1 VLFRSVVPAWFHDF
15 KESGFVSMRISAS
28 TIKNVPIEDHEYVI
42 WDSELSGFGLRVYP
56 TGEQRFVVKYRVGR
70 GRLAKQRRTS
80 LGSPGNP
87 FTAHEA
93 RQRASAIL
101 SEARLGHDP
110 AEAMRVLAAE
120 AMTVNGFLDLW
131 EIEAA
136 PFDRRSGKRRKEAS
150 VKGDIRRVNIHVRP
164 NIGKLRLSEL
174 TSDHLKKLR
183 RDIAEGKTART
194 VKTKA
199 RGVSRATGGD
209 GTAINT
215 LRILKSAFG
224 YAVEKGLLDA
234 NPVSRLKLPPT
245 NMKERY
251 LSRDEL
257 QRLGTALDSYESQG
271 GNPHAANIVRLLALT
286 GARRGEI
293 ERLTWRSIDFD
304 HGTALLSDTKTGRV
318 AWPLSQ
324 PALILLEGLRNAPSS
339 QWVFPASSGDK
350 HYQGL
355 NRAWPEIR
363 AGAKLDDVRLHDLR
377 HSFASIGAASGM
389 GLQIVGKLL
398 GHRQASTTARY
409 SHLGD
414 DPLRSAADRIGGE
427 IAGLM
432 EADHG
437 LE

>member
-1 VLFRSVVPAWFHDF
+1 
-15 KESGFVSMRISAS
+15 MRITAS
-28 TIKNVPIEDHEYVI
+28 TIRTAQPKDREYTI

-56 TGEQRFVVKYRVGR
+56 SGEKRFILKYRVGR

-93 RQRASAIL
+93 RQHASTFL

-110 AEAMRVLAAE
+110 AEAMRVSVSE

-136 PFDRRSGKRRKEAS
+136 PFDRRSGKPRKDAS
-150 VKGDIRRVNIHVRP
+150 VDADIRRVNIHVRP
-164 NIGKLRLSEL
+164 TIGKLRLSEL
-174 TSDHLKKLR
+174 SADHLKKLR
-183 RDIAEGKTART
+183 RDIAAGKTART
-194 VKTKA
+194 VRTKL

-209 GTAINT
+209 GTAVAT

-234 NPVSRLKLPPT
+234 NPVTQLKLPPT

-251 LSRDEL
+251 LSREEL
-257 QRLGTALDSYESQG
+257 RRLGTALGEYEAGG
-271 GNPHAANIVRLLALT
+271 GNRNAANIVRLLALT

-293 ERLTWRSIDFD
+293 ERLQWRNIDFD

-318 AWPLSQ
+318 AWPLSRA
-324 PALILLEGLRNAPSS
+324 ALDLLEALRATSDS
-339 QWVFPASSGDK
+339 AWVFPASSGDK

-363 AGAKLDDVRLHDLR
+363 RAAKLEDVRLHDLR
-377 HSFASIGAASGM
+377 HSFASMGAASGM

-414 DPLRSAADRIGGE
+414 DPLRHAADRIGGE
-427 IAGLM
+427 ISGLM
-432 EADHG
+432 EVDHG
-437 LE
+437 TD

>member
-1 VLFRSVVPAWFHDF
+1 
-15 KESGFVSMRISAS
+15 MRITAS
-28 TIKNVPIEDHEYVI
+28 TIKTALAGEKEYTL
-42 WDSELSGFGLRVYP
+42 WDTELSGFGLRVYP
-56 TGEQRFVVKYRVGR
+56 GGEQRFIVKYRVGR
-70 GRLAKQRRTS
+70 GRGAQQRRTS
-80 LGSPGNP
+80 LGSPGDP

-93 RQRASAIL
+93 RQHASRIL

-110 AEAMRVLAAE
+110 AEAMRVSDAE

-136 PFDRRSGKRRKEAS
+136 PFDRRSGKPRKDAS
-150 VKGDIRRVNIHVRP
+150 VKADIRRVNIHVRP
-164 NIGKLRLSEL
+164 TIGKLRLSEL
-174 TSDHLKKLR
+174 SADTLKKLR
-183 RDIAEGKTART
+183 RDIAAGKTART
-194 VKTKA
+194 VKTKL
-199 RGVSRATGGD
+199 RGVSRAKGGD
-209 GTAINT
+209 GTAVAT

-234 NPVSRLKLPPT
+234 NPVTHLKLPAT

-251 LSRDEL
+251 LSREEL
-257 QRLGTALDSYESQG
+257 QRLGAALSGYEVKG
-271 GNPHAANIVRLLALT
+271 GNLNAANIVRLLALT

-293 ERLTWRSIDFD
+293 ERLQWRNIDFD
-304 HGTALLSDTKTGRV
+304 HGTVLLSDTKTGRV

-324 PALILLEGLRNAPSS
+324 SALDLLKVLRKSS
-339 QWVFPASSGDK
+339 KSKWVFPASSGDK

-355 NRAWPEIR
+355 NHAWPDIR
-363 AGAKLDDVRLHDLR
+363 RAARLDDVRLHDLR

-414 DPLRSAADRIGGE
+414 DPLRNAADRIGGE
-427 IAGLM
+427 ISGLM
-432 EADHG
+432 EAEHG
-437 LE
+437 LD

>member
-1 VLFRSVVPAWFHDF
+1 
-15 KESGFVSMRISAS
+15 MRITAS
-28 TIKNVPIEDHEYVI
+28 TIKTAQPEEREYTL

-56 TGEQRFVVKYRVGR
+56 SGEQRFIVKYRVGR
-70 GRLAKQRRTS
+70 GRLGKQRRTS

-87 FTAHEA
+87 FTAQEA
-93 RQRASAIL
+93 RQHASTIL

-110 AEAMRVLAAE
+110 AEAMRISAAE
-120 AMTVNGFLDLW
+120 AMTVNEFLNLW
-131 EIEAA
+131 ETEAA
-136 PFDRRSGKRRKEAS
+136 PFDRRSGKRRKDSS
-150 VKGDIRRVNIHVRP
+150 VNADIRRVNIHVRP
-164 NIGKLRLSEL
+164 TIGKLRLSEL
-174 TSDHLKKLR
+174 SADHLKKLR
-183 RDIAEGKTART
+183 RDIADGKTART
-194 VKTKA
+194 VKTKP
-199 RGVSRATGGD
+199 RGVSRARGGD
-209 GTAINT
+209 GTAIAT

-224 YAVEKGLLDA
+224 FAIEKGLLET
-234 NPVSRLKLPPT
+234 NPVTRLKLPPT

-257 QRLGTALDSYESQG
+257 QRLGTALSNYEAGG

-293 ERLTWRSIDFD
+293 ERLKWCSIDFD

-324 PALILLEGLRNAPSS
+324 PVLVLLEQLKKESS
-339 QWVFPASSGDK
+339 SKWVFPASSGDK

-355 NRAWPEIR
+355 NRAWPVIR
-363 AGAKLDDVRLHDLR
+363 SAAKLNDVRLHDLR

-389 GLQIVGKLL
+389 GLQVVGKLL
-398 GHRQASTTARY
+398 GHRQPSTTARY

-414 DPLRSAADRIGGE
+414 DPLRNAADRIGGE

-432 EADHG
+432 EADN
-437 LE
+437 EIPPN